1 MELDFTGLNTIALRE
16 AQRDFKEEPE
26 APKMAVEEPV
36 KSEEVELQLD
46 SLKALLGA
54 VNEPTKASTELQKQ
68 VDGLALISLKREQ
81 EDHKRLTEAD
91 REYQNNI
98 RRSGSLRSEILKGV
112 KAGESTQ
119 LLLLKAV
126 ECISCMTGDK
136 LFYSQIDG
144 GLKAI
149 YGEAFLEEIP
159 LEWELEAVEDRLQKL
174 KEALTRELE
183 PDARQRVQ
191 SAIKAHE
198 ERIGSLK
205 GLLEKSVN
213 TDRARAELRQAI

>member
-1 MELDFTGLNTIALRE
+1 MC
-16 AQRDFKEEPE
+16 
-26 APKMAVEEPV
+26 
-36 KSEEVELQLD
+36 S
-46 SLKALLGA
+46 
-54 VNEPTKASTELQKQ
+54 
-68 VDGLALISLKREQ
+68 
-81 EDHKRLTEAD
+81 
-91 REYQNNI
+91 
-98 RRSGSLRSEILKGV
+98 
-112 KAGESTQ
+112 
-119 LLLLKAV
+119 LLLYDHLPYGLFFFSANG
-126 ECISCMTGDK
+126 EK

-144 GLKAI
+144 DLKAI

-174 KEALTRELE
+174 NEALTRELE

>member
-1 MELDFTGLNTIALRE
+1 MDRATA
-16 AQRDFKEEPE
+16 KEEL
-26 APKMAVEEPV
+26 KTREPDFLEPA
-36 KSEEVELQLD
+36 KR
-46 SLKALLGA
+46 K
-54 VNEPTKASTELQKQ
+54 VNGHTTYICPSCGNGSGSNG
-68 VDGLALISLKREQ
+68 DGIALISLKREQ
-81 EDHKRLTEAD
+81 EDHKRLTEAY

-98 RRSGSLRSEILKGV
+98 RRSGSLRTEILKGV
-112 KAGESTQ
+112 RAGESTQ

-144 GLKAI
+144 DLKAI

-159 LEWELEAVEDRLQKL
+159 LEW
-174 KEALTRELE
+174 ELE

-198 ERIGSLK
+198 ERIRSLK